1 MAAGRRR
8 VGRDR
13 RDILRVMSCVCG
25 VGNDSR
31 QSFGGVLETKLNSR
45 SRIRTSSK
53 RYDNG
58 TTLTMFC
65 SIMEMG
71 ELNG

>member
-1 MAAGRRR
+1 MAAGQRR
-8 VGRDR
+8 VGRDQ

-25 VGNDSR
+25 VGNER